1 MQDIF
6 IAPAFFD
13 PKITGCTPVFFN
25 FTGMIS
31 AYDAVVGSRYHIYNS
46 LFLNLPY
53 RNILRTGTLL
63 PLLQQYCESGFE
75 NGQSPTDIL
84 RRFFTDFAPQAS
96 DAEKLDM
103 LFNFIQY
110 VERQVALFDSIEDAA
125 FDQINDPNGRG
136 TLHALL
142 LRTKLEK
149 KEAQL
154 LAKLQRWSMRVV
166 LTAHPTQFYP
176 GPVLAIL
183 ADLENAIR
191 EHRVPEI
198 NELLQQLGK
207 TPFLNKTKPT
217 PYDEA
222 VSLCWYLEHV
232 FYATI
237 PAILL
242 QLASEL
248 QIPADRWPNPH
259 LISIGFWPGGDRD
272 GNPFVTAE
280 ITRKV
285 AARLRITVLRCY
297 LRDVRLLRR
306 RLTFRGVDQMMADL
320 EQNISATLE
329 ARGSFSLAE
338 LKEELHRARK
348 RLLDD
353 HEGLFLHLLDA
364 FVVKVNA
371 FGFHFASLDIR
382 QDSRKHDAVWRVLLD
397 TLHMQQKSISSAE
410 FESLPAASQVHALL
424 ALRFNPVFLTIS
436 DDLTSDLIRTLLAV
450 GEIQTANGVEG
461 CHRYI
466 ISNCQRALHVVQVFH
481 LARLVLAPTQT
492 LSLDV
497 VPLFETVDDLTH
509 APYVMDEL
517 FRIPEYRAHLA
528 QRGNRQTIML
538 GFSDGTKDGGYL
550 RANWSIFRAK
560 EALTTIART
569 HGITALFFDGRGGPP
584 ARGGGNTHD
593 FYASLGDTIE
603 NEEVQITIQGQTISS
618 NFGKIASCK
627 YNLEQLLSA
636 GVESAVFPAPEPA
649 FTNEEKDLLDR
660 LAATGYDAYLKLKH
674 HPQFVPYLEKV
685 TPLSFF
691 GDTNIG
697 SRPIKRSSAERLQF
711 EDLRAIPFVGSWA
724 MMKQN
729 IPGFY
734 GVGTALEQLEQ
745 EGLGARLRAAYQRNL
760 FFRTLLGNSMMSLT
774 KTYYPATAYLES
786 DEEFGAFWNMMH
798 QEYQR
803 AHTSILAVS
812 GLAELMG
819 NHPMIKE
826 SVRLR
831 EKIVLPLIAI
841 QQAAL
846 QRLRRP
852 EEADRLHEGR
862 YRQLVIRCMFGI
874 INAARNS
881 A

>member
-1 MQDIF
+1 M
-6 IAPAFFD
+6 
-13 PKITGCTPVFFN
+13 IT
-25 FTGMIS
+25 
-31 AYDAVVGSRYHIYNS
+31 AYEAAVGTRYHIYNS

-63 PLLQQYCESGFE
+63 PLLQQHCATGFE
-75 NGQSPTDIL
+75 NGQSPAEIL
-84 RRFFTDFAPQAS
+84 KRFFTDFIPQAS
-96 DAEKLDM
+96 AAEKIDM

-125 FDQINDPNGRG
+125 FEQINDPNGRG

-149 KEAQL
+149 KEADL
-154 LAKLQRWSMRVV
+154 LDKLKRWSMRVV

-183 ADLENAIR
+183 TDLENAIR
-191 EHRVPEI
+191 GHQVAAI

-207 TPFLNKTKPT
+207 TPFLNQTKPT

-232 FYATI
+232 FYVSV
-237 PAILL
+237 PKILL
-242 QLASEL
+242 QLAREL
-248 QIPADRWPNPH
+248 QIPADEWPNPH
-259 LISIGFWPGGDRD
+259 LITIGFWPGGDRD

-285 AARLRITVLRCY
+285 AARLRETLLRCY
-297 LRDVRLLRR
+297 LRDVRELRR
-306 RLTFRGVDQMMADL
+306 RLTFRGVDKVVAEIEQKISDAIGQRGNL
-320 EQNISATLE
+320 E
-329 ARGSFSLAE
+329 LAE
-338 LKEELHRARK
+338 LIHQVHRARTI
-348 RLLDD
+348 LIDEHD
-353 HEGLFLHLLDA
+353 GLFLHILDA
-364 FVVKVNA
+364 FLMKVNA
-371 FGFHFASLDIR
+371 FGLHFASLDIR
-382 QDSRKHDAVWRVLLD
+382 QDSRKHDAVWQVLLD
-397 TLHMQQKSISSAE
+397 TLHAQKNSIGWKE
-410 FESLPAASQVHALL
+410 FESLEDAEKVNTLL
-424 ALRFNPVFLTIS
+424 SLRFNPVFLPVT
-436 DDLTSDLIRTLLAV
+436 DELTSETLRTLLVV
-450 GEIQTANGVEG
+450 GEIQQSNGVAG

-466 ISNCQRALHVVQVFH
+466 ISNCQHALHVVEVFH
-481 LARLVLAPTQT
+481 LARLLLAPGQP
-492 LSLDV
+492 LPLDI
-497 VPLFETVDDLTH
+497 VPLFETVDDLAH
-509 APYVMDEL
+509 APAIMAEV
-517 FRIPEYRAHLA
+517 FRIPAYRDHVAF
-528 QRGNRQTIML
+528 RGNRQTIML

-560 EALTTIART
+560 EELTRVARAF
-569 HGITALFFDGRGGPP
+569 GVTAVFFDGRGGPP

-618 NFGKIASCK
+618 NFGKVASCK

-636 GVESAVFPAPEPA
+636 GVEAAVFPAAEPA
-649 FTNEEKDLLDR
+649 FTDEDKLLLDR
-660 LAATGYDAYLKLKH
+660 LAAAGYEAYLQLKH
-674 HPQFVPYLEKV
+674 HPQFVPYLETV

-691 GDTNIG
+691 ADTNIG
-697 SRPIKRSSAERLQF
+697 SRPAKRSPAEALRF

-734 GVGTALEQLEQ
+734 GVGAAISKLEQ
-745 EGLGARLRAAYQRNL
+745 EGLGPQLSELYQRNL

-774 KTYYPATAYLES
+774 KTYYPATAYLR
-786 DEEFGAFWNMMH
+786 DDPDFGPFWSMMYD
-798 QEYQR
+798 EYQLAR
-803 AHTSILAVS
+803 RQVLAVT
-812 GLAELMG
+812 GLAELME
-819 NHPMIKE
+819 NNPLIRE

-841 QQAAL
+841 QQVAL
-846 QRLRRP
+846 LRLRKP
-852 EEADRLHEGR
+852 AEGDLIFQQR
-862 YRQLVIRCMFGI
+862 YRKLVIRSMFGI